1 MRSTKAIIHLD
12 NFMHNINAIRAFT
25 KPGTKMC
32 IPVKADAYGHGSVE
46 CARAALECGVEYL
59 TRLTASRCLYLV
71 EKLNL
76 IKSHI

>member
-59 TRLTASRCLYLV
+59 AVAAVDEGV
-71 EKLNL
+71 ELRENG
-76 IKSHI
+76 